1 MNGPAPLHAPLMD
14 LDEIARGAGGEAS
27 GARVAVSGVTTDSR
41 AVLAGDLF
49 VALVGERFDGHD
61 YVAQALE
68 RGAAAALVSRAVAV
82 GVPQVLVADTRL
94 ALGRLAAHWRARF
107 SLPVAALTGSNG
119 KTTVKDMVAAILATH
134 CGGGETV
141 LATEGNLNNFLGV
154 PLTLVRLESGV
165 TRHAVVEA
173 GINMPGEMRGLA
185 TMIQPDHALVTLVAP
200 AHLERLGSVE
210 TVAHEKS
217 ELLRW
222 LPAGGLAVVPWA
234 AWEYP
239 CFRHCGAAACVA
251 VPAGIEPAPS
261 AERTRF
267 VVFTV
272 QHAAAH
278 TEVALHAGGPARR
291 FRLRRVSDGMA
302 QNAVLAL
309 LLASALGVSDE
320 QMQRR
325 LEGWEPARL
334 RGELRECDGRP
345 LYLDCYNANPASM
358 ADALAVFQQLAP
370 ANLPRLYLLG
380 GMEELGAAAAD
391 YHRRLGAGLR
401 LRECDRVAVLGPFA
415 AAVEE
420 GLLAA
425 GNARSQVTVAASLE
439 EVRGPLA
446 EFRGAVFVKGSR
458 RFQLESLFSVPSVP
472 AASH

>member
-1 MNGPAPLHAPLMD
+1 MPLFPPDRLAAWTNGRWTTLPAELVRGFNPDSRTVQPGQVFVALRTDKRDGHDFLPAAAAAGAVASLVAQPVEHVDLPQLVVADPLAALQ
-14 LDEIARGAGGEAS
+14 EIARLHRRS
-27 GARVAVSGVTTDSR
+27 SGVK
-41 AVLAGDLF
+41 AIGI
-49 VALVGERFDGHD
+49 
-61 YVAQALE
+61 
-68 RGAAAALVSRAVAV
+68 
-82 GVPQVLVADTRL
+82 
-94 ALGRLAAHWRARF
+94 
-107 SLPVAALTGSNG
+107 TGSAG
-119 KTTVKDMVAAILATH
+119 KTSTKNLLARLL
-134 CGGGETV
+134 GEPPAV

-154 PLTLVRLESGV
+154 PLTLVRLEPGV

-251 VPAGIEPAPS
+251 VPAGIEPAPG

-325 LEGWEPARL
+325 LEGWAPARL

-401 LRECDRVAVLGPFA
+401 LRECDRVALLGPFA